1 MKSLFLNLLYI
12 EVDGIRADVYMGI
25 NSGLELNNDIQYVK
39 KVFDK
44 YSTTFKIIKRNLT
57 HKNKIFASR
66 FYFIVFQFRNIFD
79 STNWI

>member
-1 MKSLFLNLLYI
+1 
-12 EVDGIRADVYMGI
+12 MGI